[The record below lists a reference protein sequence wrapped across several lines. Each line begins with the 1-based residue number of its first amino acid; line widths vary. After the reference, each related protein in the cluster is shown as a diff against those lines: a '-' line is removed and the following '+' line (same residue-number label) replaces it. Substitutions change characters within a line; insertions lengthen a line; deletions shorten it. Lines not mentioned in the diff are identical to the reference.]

1 MAMHPRP
8 YPSVRRRRTFW
19 RRVVI
24 VCIWCAL
31 LVLVIGLG
39 ASAGVF
45 VGFLRDLPPLDGL
58 EEYQPS
64 VATTL
69 YTDRDEPFASFYE
82 QRRSLVP
89 LSKIPPQLKQALLA
103 VEDAHFYEH
112 HGLSVRGIVRA
123 IAMNLQSRRR
133 AQGGSTITQ
142 QLARQLFLTPEKSF
156 VRKIKEALLAVEIE
170 KHYSKDKILE
180 MYLNQVYFGH
190 GAYGVEAAAQTYYQ
204 KPVDQLSLAEAAM
217 IAGLPSAP
225 NRFSPILEPAR
236 ARRRRDH
243 VLTRMV
249 DEKFITRAQADA
261 ASKAGFDEVLQSRS
275 RTIAPYFVEHVRQQ
289 LEEKYGAY
297 ALYNSGLRVYTTLN
311 LKMQR
316 AAEDALA
323 GGLRD
328 LDKGFG
334 YRPQQAAS
342 ASQVRLGRYSPL
354 PGDILAGTILKVH
367 PSGLEVQLGRYH
379 GEIPA
384 AALKWTK
391 LPNLVE
397 AFREGDSILVKVLA
411 VNERQ
416 KTVELALE
424 QEPELE
430 GALVALNPRSGAMQA
445 MIGGYDFAR
454 SKFNRVT
461 QAKRQ
466 PGSAFKPFIY
476 ATAFDKGLTPSTVME
491 DSPITFHFRAGGQTV
506 EWSPDNFDRK
516 FRGLITLRNALEH
529 SINVVTVKLLQRIGI
544 DPVVQMAHQMGIE
557 SDLRKEMAL
566 ALGVSEVTPLELTSA
581 FGVLANGGVRA
592 EPFTIR
598 KITDSQGRIL
608 EEHVVEA
615 ETVMRPETAY
625 VLVNVMKGVVERG
638 TAMRARVLNRPVA
651 GKTGTT
657 SEAADVWF
665 VGFTPN
671 LVAGVWLGYDVKR
684 SLGEDATGGRLALP
698 VWINFMQKA
707 LEDLPPDDF
716 SVPDDVVGIP
726 VNLATGEPASPAEKG
741 VILEYFIK
749 GTEPKLETASGK
761 EGPTTRAAPAA
772 LEGAPPP
779 SAGPPESSLTP
790 PPLAGRNPWASEP
803 RQPGAEPARNRPG
816 LPEGTSR

>member
-1 MAMHPRP
+1 MAIRLHPYQP
-8 YPSVRRRRTFW
+8 ASRRRAFW

-24 VCIWCAL
+24 ASAWCTLLL
-31 LVLVIGLG
+31 LVMGLG
-39 ASAGVF
+39 VAGGVF
-45 VGFLRDLPPLDGL
+45 EGYLRDLPPLDGL

-64 VATTL
+64 IATTL

-89 LSKIPPQLKQALLA
+89 LSKIPLQLKQALLA
-103 VEDAHFYEH
+103 VEDARFYEH
-112 HGLSVRGIVRA
+112 HGLSIRGIVRA
-123 IAMNLQSRRR
+123 FATNLQSRRR

-156 VRKIKEALLAVEIE
+156 ARKIKEALLAVEIE
-170 KHYSKDKILE
+170 KHYTKDKILE

-190 GAYGVEAAAQTYYQ
+190 GAYGVEAAAQTYFQ
-204 KPVDQLSLAEAAM
+204 KSVDQLSLAEAAM

-225 NRFSPILEPAR
+225 NRFSPIMDPAL

-243 VLTRMV
+243 VLGRMV
-249 DEKFITRAQADA
+249 DEQFITRAQADA
-261 ASKAGFDEVLQSRS
+261 ASKSGFDEVLLSRS
-275 RTIAPYFVEHVRQQ
+275 RTVAPYFVEQVRQQ

-297 ALYNSGLRVYTTLN
+297 TLYNSGLKVYTTLS

-316 AAEDALA
+316 AAEDALV

-328 LDKGFG
+328 LDKSFG
-334 YRPQQAAS
+334 YRPQQTAS
-342 ASQVRLGRYSPL
+342 ASQARLGRYTPL
-354 PGDILAGTILKVH
+354 PGDILAGTILKVR
-367 PSGLEVQLGRYH
+367 PSSLEVQLGRYH

-384 AALKWTK
+384 AGLKWTK
-391 LPNLVE
+391 LPNLT
-397 AFREGDSILVKVLA
+397 AALREGNSILVKVLA
-411 VNERQ
+411 VNERL

-430 GALVALNPRSGAMQA
+430 GALVALNPHTGAVKA

-476 ATAFDKGLTPSTVME
+476 AAAFDKGLTPATVME
-491 DSPITFHFRAGGQTV
+491 DSPITFHFRAGGQVV

-516 FRGLITLRNALEH
+516 FRGPITLRNALEH

-592 EPFTIR
+592 EPFAIR

-684 SLGEDATGGRLALP
+684 SLGDEATGGRLALP
-698 VWINFMQKA
+698 VWISFMEKA
-707 LEDLPPDDF
+707 LEDLPLEDF
-716 SVPDDVVGIP
+716 TVPDGVVGMP
-726 VNLATGEPASPAEKG
+726 VNLANGQPASLGEKG
-741 VILEYFIK
+741 AILEYFIK
-749 GTEPKLETASGK
+749 GTEPKIDTANDK
-761 EGPTTRAAPAA
+761 PEPTAQAAPAA
-772 LEGAPPP
+772 LEGALPPP
-779 SAGPPESSLTP
+779 AGPPDSSLIP
-790 PPLAGRNPWASEP
+790 PSLSGRS
-803 RQPGAEPARNRPG
+803 PANGERR
-816 LPEGTSR
+816 